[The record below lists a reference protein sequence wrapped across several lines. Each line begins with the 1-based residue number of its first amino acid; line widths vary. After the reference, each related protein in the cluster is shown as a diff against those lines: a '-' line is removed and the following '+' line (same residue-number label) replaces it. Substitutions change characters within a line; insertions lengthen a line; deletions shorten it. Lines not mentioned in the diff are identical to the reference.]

1 MSKND
6 EDKEEDLHME
16 KITDDNIKGHK
27 YLFRICLIGNASVG
41 KTSLLKT
48 YTSNPFQN
56 KYMPTVGVDFQV
68 VTLKY
73 KEIIAKVH
81 IWDTAGEE
89 RFKSISSNYYR
100 SSHGFIYVYDI
111 TDADSLNS
119 LENWITLTNEHTNS
133 NVINFLV
140 GNKIDLENDRKV
152 STNQGKEFASKHNLI
167 FLETSAKTNENVQR
181 LFEYFTFKLINYFE
195 INKSKY
201 MRDDDDNDDQ
211 DMTSFSNLKPLE
223 LENDEKSK
231 CGC

>member
-1 MSKND
+1 MSKNTG
-6 EDKEEDLHME
+6 ENEEDIHME
-16 KITDDNIKGHK
+16 KITDENVKGHK
-27 YLFRICLIGNASVG
+27 YLFRICLIGNQAVG

-48 YTSNPFQN
+48 YTSSPFQN

-68 VTLKY
+68 ITLKY

-100 SSHGFIYVYDI
+100 SSHGFIYVYDVTNI
-111 TDADSLNS
+111 DSLNS

-140 GNKIDLENDRKV
+140 GNKIDLENEREV
-152 STNQGKEFASKHNLI
+152 SKNQGEEFAYKHNLI

-195 INKSKY
+195 INKTKY
-201 MRDDDDNDDQ
+201 MRDDDENNDN
-211 DMTSFSNLKPLE
+211 DMTSFHNLKPLE
-223 LENDEKSK
+223 LDKDDKLK

>member
-16 KITDDNIKGHK
+16 KIIDDNIKGHK

-48 YTSNPFQN
+48 YTSNPFHN

-111 TDADSLNS
+111 TDGDSLNS

-223 LENDEKSK
+223 LGNDEKSK